1 MSKDPARKWT
11 DKELKEM
18 SYHIGQIYEQATDEI
33 TEKWDA
39 YMARAAKRLDKLHND
54 YVTAPDDE
62 KEKALKK
69 YQKALENVTFK
80 DKYYKDMVLETTTR
94 LCNTNK
100 IATAYMNGEMPKI
113 YRVNYDQIDPMAVI
127 PGIRYD
133 MVSEE
138 TVAHLIKDGTIP
150 QRKID
155 TEKDITWNTKQ
166 IGSTVLQGIIQG
178 ESIKDIAKRL
188 MPIVD
193 KNEASAIRNA
203 RTMTTCAEN
212 RGRMDRY
219 DDYESKGLVMAKVWI
234 ATGDNRT
241 RDWHLSMDGQEVA
254 KDEEFTD
261 GLGNKLMYPGDPD
274 AEPETVWNCR
284 CSMRSH
290 IMGVRGKD
298 GKIVPIEDMH
308 EKGLH
313 QEQIEAEREKRG
325 MEQPAAEE
333 KKEEKKEEK
342 EPKTAQEKTFD
353 AIKSAYTYHTEHN
366 GLNRVPADE
375 LGDTAALYAD
385 YGKLSDKTQEEFAGA
400 LDGLISQY
408 DTSLTEVRTMTKME
422 FMAERDAFAYVHH
435 DYTTGSATM
444 VINPTKTRDYDAMIS
459 RLQELKENG
468 YIAQIDDEKMG
479 EYVVTHEFAHTFLD
493 METKL
498 KDKNNFVGEDYDKI
512 KSVRKEITGIYD
524 EYVEKIGKLEEKKNE
539 FEMQYLMGGAKDEA
553 LADKAIELEDEIA
566 KIKISDYSMV
576 NADELMAEAFAHDR
590 LGGQQNEYV
599 SRIMA
604 IINHNFGRE

>member
-33 TEKWDA
+33 TEKWDV

-54 YVTAPDDE
+54 YITAPDDK
-62 KEKALKK
+62 KEEALEK

-150 QRKID
+150 QRKIN

-212 RGRMDRY
+212 RGRLDRY
-219 DDYESKGLVMAKVWI
+219 ADYESKGLIMAKVWI

-241 RDWHLSMDGQEVA
+241 RDWHLSMDGQEVS

-261 GLGNKLMYPGDPD
+261 GQGNKLMYPGDPD
-274 AEPETVWNCR
+274 AEPQTTWNCR

-290 IMGVRGKD
+290 ILGVRGKD
-298 GKIVPIEDMH
+298 GKITPIEDMH
-308 EKGLH
+308 ESGLH

-325 MEQPAAEE
+325 MEQPAAAKEE
-333 KKEEKKEEK
+333 KEQPKEFPEIKTRAEAMEVAKSMFASIEDNVKRINEELLCKNITQLKRLNDKFGALTDKNIGYLTSSASGRAIAYTGTAYNRKVENTRLGLVAKYYKDPEELKNTELRMRDKNWSIPFSDEYASVFSITHEYGHMLESVISKGRTVWGSRIGPDYVDDPKKEEKKQAKDIRNEIVAIAKENNPDFSMLENISEYGKTNDFEFFAEVFANSQCGAPNELGKAMLKWLEK
-342 EPKTAQEKTFD
+342 E
-353 AIKSAYTYHTEHN
+353 
-366 GLNRVPADE
+366 
-375 LGDTAALYAD
+375 
-385 YGKLSDKTQEEFAGA
+385 
-400 LDGLISQY
+400 
-408 DTSLTEVRTMTKME
+408 
-422 FMAERDAFAYVHH
+422 
-435 DYTTGSATM
+435 
-444 VINPTKTRDYDAMIS
+444 
-459 RLQELKENG
+459 G
-468 YIAQIDDEKMG
+468 Y
-479 EYVVTHEFAHTFLD
+479 
-493 METKL
+493 
-498 KDKNNFVGEDYDKI
+498 
-512 KSVRKEITGIYD
+512 
-524 EYVEKIGKLEEKKNE
+524 
-539 FEMQYLMGGAKDEA
+539 
-553 LADKAIELEDEIA
+553 
-566 KIKISDYSMV
+566 
-576 NADELMAEAFAHDR
+576 
-590 LGGQQNEYV
+590 
-599 SRIMA
+599 
-604 IINHNFGRE
+604 